1 MRTIIIGGGA
11 GGSGCA
17 ARLRRLDENMEILIL
32 EKTEE
37 TSIASCGLPYYIGG
51 VIAERNK
58 MQVAKP
64 EMMKSL
70 FNIEIKLNSEV
81 TEINP
86 QNKSVTTKDGESYPY
101 DKLVIATGAVPF
113 IPKIKG
119 LNSLP
124 HFAVKHLSDAD
135 NIKTYIKEHNI
146 KQATVVGGG
155 FIGVEVA
162 ENLHHLGIETTLVE
176 MMPQIL
182 PPMDEDTVCY
192 LEQEMQKAG
201 IKLEL
206 GDGLSEIIEGG
217 LVLNSGKLIQT
228 EMVILALGVRPVA
241 AIALKAGI
249 KLTTKGSIVT
259 NEYMQTN
266 VEDIY
271 ACGDNVETP
280 VLQTRGSRLGGNASI
295 AVKQARVVAENLAGH
310 EEEFKPVLGTS
321 AVRLFGLSVVM
332 SGSSEEFLRRQTGK
346 LYHKIHLWQNNYAS
360 YIPGNEKMLFKV
372 MFASDGHILGI
383 EGIGGSGVD
392 KRVDVVSSVMHHHG
406 TYKEMMSA
414 EIAYSPFFATA
425 KDAVNNMGSMIEGVV
440 RDGVKYVFIESLDWS
455 QAGREIMLI
464 DTRSHEAFRGGH
476 LPGAVNLPLAD
487 FRKHL
492 SFVPRDKMV
501 VLYCN
506 SGYGAYNAYCLL
518 AHHGYDNIYLLSG
531 SLDLYTEIMA
541 DKEN

>member
-32 EKTEE
+32 EKTGE

-271 ACGDNVETP
+271 ACGDNV
-280 VLQTRGSRLGGNASI
+280 
-295 AVKQARVVAENLAGH
+295 AVKDFISEDKGMIALAGPANRQGRCIADH
-310 EEEFKPVLGTS
+310 ICGTPYPYKAS
-321 AVRLFGLSVVM
+321 QGTGIVKVFGL
-332 SGSSEEFLRRQTGK
+332 TGAFTG
-346 LYHKIHLWQNNYAS
+346 NNEKQLQEKGIS
-360 YIPGNEKMLFKV
+360 YEKMLITGSSHAGYYPNAQNLTLKV
-372 MFASDGHILGI
+372 LYEKKSGKILGAQAVGK
-383 EGIGGSGVD
+383 EGVD
-392 KRVDVVSSVMHHHG
+392 KRIDVIATIMRLGGTTADLRDAELCYAPPYSSAKDPINMIGMAIENVRQGLVKPCFGTEFKGMTIIDVRPPEVYNTAHMKNAINIPAGKIRERLNKIPQDKPIMVHCFKGYTSYVVSRILVQHG
-406 TYKEMMSA
+406 FKEVYSYAGGWEQYIA
-414 EIAYSPFFATA
+414 ESKKA
-425 KDAVNNMGSMIEGVV
+425 
-440 RDGVKYVFIESLDWS
+440 
-455 QAGREIMLI
+455 
-464 DTRSHEAFRGGH
+464 
-476 LPGAVNLPLAD
+476 
-487 FRKHL
+487 
-492 SFVPRDKMV
+492 
-501 VLYCN
+501 
-506 SGYGAYNAYCLL
+506 
-518 AHHGYDNIYLLSG
+518 
-531 SLDLYTEIMA
+531 
-541 DKEN
+541 

>member
-11 GGSGCA
+11 GGASCA

-51 VIAERNK
+51 VIENRAN

-64 EMMKSL
+64 EMFKSL
-70 FNIEIKLNSEV
+70 FNIDIKLNSEV
-81 TEINP
+81 TAINP
-86 QNKSVTTKDGESYPY
+86 QTKSVTTKNGETYTY

-113 IPKIKG
+113 IPKING
-119 LNSLP
+119 LDLIP
-124 HFAVKHLSDAD
+124 HFTVKHLADAD

-217 LVLNSGKLIQT
+217 IVLNSGKLIKT
-228 EMVILALGVRPVA
+228 EMLILALGVRPVA

-249 KLTTKGSIVT
+249 KLTPKGSIVT

-271 ACGDNVETP
+271 ACGDNVAVTDFIS
-280 VLQTRGSRLGGNASI
+280 QDKGMI
-295 AVKQARVVAENLAGH
+295 ALAGPANRQGRCIADH
-310 EEEFKPVLGTS
+310 ICGTPYPYKS
-321 AVRLFGLSVVM
+321 TQGTGIVKVFGL
-332 SGSSEEFLRRQTGK
+332 TGAFTG
-346 LYHKIHLWQNNYAS
+346 N
-360 YIPGNEKMLFKV
+360 NEKQLQAKGINYEK
-372 MFASDGHILGI
+372 MFRCASGR
-383 EGIGGSGVD
+383 
-392 KRVDVVSSVMHHHG
+392 KR
-406 TYKEMMSA
+406 
-414 EIAYSPFFATA
+414 
-425 KDAVNNMGSMIEGVV
+425 
-440 RDGVKYVFIESLDWS
+440 R
-455 QAGREIMLI
+455 R
-464 DTRSHEAFRGGH
+464 R
-476 LPGAVNLPLAD
+476 
-487 FRKHL
+487 
-492 SFVPRDKMV
+492 
-501 VLYCN
+501 
-506 SGYGAYNAYCLL
+506 
-518 AHHGYDNIYLLSG
+518 
-531 SLDLYTEIMA
+531 
-541 DKEN
+541 

>member
-11 GGSGCA
+11 GGASCA

-51 VIAERNK
+51 VIENRAN

-64 EMMKSL
+64 EMFKSL
-70 FNIEIKLNSEV
+70 FNIDIKLNSEV
-81 TEINP
+81 TAINP
-86 QNKSVTTKDGESYPY
+86 QTKSVTTKNGETYTY

-113 IPKIKG
+113 IPKING
-119 LNSLP
+119 LDLIP
-124 HFAVKHLSDAD
+124 HFTVKHLADAD

-162 ENLHHLGIETTLVE
+162 ENLHHLGIKTTLVE

-217 LVLNSGKLIQT
+217 IVLNSGKLIKT
-228 EMVILALGVRPVA
+228 EMLILALGVRPVA

-249 KLTTKGSIVT
+249 KLTPKGSIVT

-271 ACGDNVETP
+271 ACGDNVAVTDFIS
-280 VLQTRGSRLGGNASI
+280 QDKGMI
-295 AVKQARVVAENLAGH
+295 ALAGPANRQGRCIADH
-310 EEEFKPVLGTS
+310 ICGTPYPYKS
-321 AVRLFGLSVVM
+321 TQGTGIVKVFGL
-332 SGSSEEFLRRQTGK
+332 TGAFTG
-346 LYHKIHLWQNNYAS
+346 NNEKQLQAKGINY
-360 YIPGNEKMLFKV
+360 EKMLITGSSHAGYYPNAETLTLKV
-372 MFASDGHILGI
+372 LYDKESGKILGAQAVGK
-383 EGIGGSGVD
+383 EGVD
-392 KRVDVVSSVMHHHG
+392 KRIDVIATIMRLGG
-406 TYKEMMSA
+406 TTADMRDA
-414 EIAYSPFFATA
+414 ELCYAPPYSGA
-425 KDAVNNMGSMIEGVV
+425 KDPINMIGMAIENIRQGLVKPYFGTDFTGMTVIDVRPPEVYNAAHIENAINIPAGKIRERLNDIPKDKPLMIHCFKGYTSYVV
-440 RDGVKYVFIESLDWS
+440 CRILAQHGFKEIYSYAGGWSQYVIESK
-455 QAGREIMLI
+455 
-464 DTRSHEAFRGGH
+464 
-476 LPGAVNLPLAD
+476 N
-487 FRKHL
+487 KN
-492 SFVPRDKMV
+492 K
-501 VLYCN
+501 
-506 SGYGAYNAYCLL
+506 
-518 AHHGYDNIYLLSG
+518 
-531 SLDLYTEIMA
+531 
-541 DKEN
+541 